1 MLYSTFKPCI
11 DDFIICLDDFCLCV
25 ANVIGTQRRKDAEE
39 QIREKAM
46 HTEPLALSVYFVFSK
61 K

>member
-39 QIREKAM
+39 
-46 HTEPLALSVYFVFSK
+46 
-61 K
+61 